1 MGRHNLNPKWDA
13 LIVNFRLV
21 HSLFPLVTLNLTVI
35 YLLKLET
42 IMNIT
47 VSPSTYIFWLIIFF
61 ERFKRVKEAS
71 AARIASSAESF
82 PSPTREEPHP
92 TRRFAVKPS
101 EAYP

>member
-21 HSLFPLVTLNLTVI
+21 HSLFPFVTLNLTVI

-47 VSPSTYIFWLIIFF
+47 VSP
-61 ERFKRVKEAS
+61 
-71 AARIASSAESF
+71 
-82 PSPTREEPHP
+82 
-92 TRRFAVKPS
+92 
-101 EAYP
+101 